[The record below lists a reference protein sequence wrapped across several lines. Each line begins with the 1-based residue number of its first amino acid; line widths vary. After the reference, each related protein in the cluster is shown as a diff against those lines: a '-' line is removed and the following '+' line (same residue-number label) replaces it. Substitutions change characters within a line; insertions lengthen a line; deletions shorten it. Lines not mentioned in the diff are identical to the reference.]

1 VRYITFT
8 PSGGAE
14 EEATLQRFGTFQ
26 PLLIF
31 GWFRDYKNLPVPL
44 KINRFKSRASTTTS
58 QTPPASKHYYNMPGA
73 SCCLSNVV
81 KQAMQFV
88 VGLLLLCFQM
98 GACTR
103 VLAHVHIHLHR
114 LQACLLGDCLSLHTA
129 SDRYIHHALA
139 RSQQR
144 YSWKAC
150 QGKQAHCWL
159 YVLHQIIWLMLL
171 ALVTM
176 SLLQYYTW
184 CKRWGWFCCVSQF
197 SLRQQAKIFDKKCCL
212 KHVTL
217 FCPYSVRQRGSQ
229 EEGWG
234 TSNCCSYVATKET
247 RGRSRKGSE
256 Q

>member
-1 VRYITFT
+1 V
-8 PSGGAE
+8 E
-14 EEATLQRFGTFQ
+14 TLHSQLQSSRGPRRTDDLEQRRQKSSPGSARESPYELCVIMHSHPPGEQKKKQPFRGYGTFQ

-150 QGKQAHCWL
+150 QGKQAQCWL
-159 YVLHQIIWLMLL
+159 YVICDASGHLRLMLL
-171 ALVTM
+171 VVIAILYLVQTLGM
-176 SLLQYYTW
+176 VLLRFTI
-184 CKRWGWFCCVSQF
+184 
-197 SLRQQAKIFDKKCCL
+197 L
-212 KHVTL
+212 
-217 FCPYSVRQRGSQ
+217 
-229 EEGWG
+229 
-234 TSNCCSYVATKET
+234 TKT
-247 RGRSRKGSE
+247 ASKDI
-256 Q
+256 

>member
-1 VRYITFT
+1 M
-8 PSGGAE
+8 E
-14 EEATLQRFGTFQ
+14 TLHSQLQSSRGPRRTDDLEQRRQKSSPGSARESPYELCVIMHSHPPGEQKKKQPFRGYGTFQ

-129 SDRYIHHALA
+129 SDRYVYHASLA
-139 RSQQR
+139 QSTKIQ
-144 YSWKAC
+144 
-150 QGKQAHCWL
+150 L
-159 YVLHQIIWLMLL
+159 E
-171 ALVTM
+171 
-176 SLLQYYTW
+176 SLP
-184 CKRWGWFCCVSQF
+184 R
-197 SLRQQAKIFDKKCCL
+197 
-212 KHVTL
+212 
-217 FCPYSVRQRGSQ
+217 
-229 EEGWG
+229 
-234 TSNCCSYVATKET
+234 
-247 RGRSRKGSE
+247 
-256 Q
+256 

>member
-1 VRYITFT
+1 
-8 PSGGAE
+8 
-14 EEATLQRFGTFQ
+14 
-26 PLLIF
+26 
-31 GWFRDYKNLPVPL
+31 
-44 KINRFKSRASTTTS
+44 
-58 QTPPASKHYYNMPGA
+58 M
-73 SCCLSNVV
+73 
-81 KQAMQFV
+81 
-88 VGLLLLCFQM
+88 GLLLLCFRM
-98 GACTR
+98 HACIACK
-103 VLAHVHIHLHR
+103 L
-114 LQACLLGDCLSLHTA
+114 ACLVTVSHCIQLLTA
-129 SDRYIHHALA
+129 TYIMPPL